1 MQIPLGELRARD
13 ACIVA
18 RQSGRAMPRVWLV
31 AACAV
36 RAACEV
42 SVVDNCRAAEG
53 QEFLP
58 VPADDDLILETYV
71 NSPLSL
77 RSLSHGP
84 REIYSMNME
93 SERLTR
99 ISCTTGRREESSC
112 TYMGTSVVSDGSA
125 SSIVTLRA
133 CDTNLKELKVVI
145 FNSTGGDARIV
156 DGFQSVS
163 DPGLCVFPLMGR
175 FQIPYME
182 QRPCTGESAAVAAAK
197 LRLRGAAAAAATVS
211 LAQAAVGS
219 ANAGARWPQWRAQQW
234 LLDSVAKLGINQP
247 VGMGA
252 RLHSRLDE
260 ERTAVSAASEGQS
273 NPPLRQPPAV
283 RLVALRNGSKLMS
296 TGDEDSVGSSSS
308 TVTLDFLSVQD
319 LGVVVHNST
328 QWRYWEPA
336 SRRRPP
342 RSKLTRG
349 RVVIQSPSGSPVEAA
364 RR

>member
-1 MQIPLGELRARD
+1 MQ
-13 ACIVA
+13 
-18 RQSGRAMPRVWLV
+18 RVCLV
-31 AACAV
+31 AACVV

-42 SVVDNCRAAEG
+42 SVIDNCHAAEG

-77 RSLSHGP
+77 HSLSHGP

-99 ISCTTGRREESSC
+99 ISCTSGRREASSC

-133 CDTNLKELKVVI
+133 CDPHPKELKVVI
-145 FNSTGGDARIV
+145 FNSTGGDARVV
-156 DGFQSVS
+156 DGFQSVG
-163 DPGLCVFPLMGR
+163 DAGLCVFPLIGR
-175 FQIPYME
+175 FQIPYLE

-197 LRLRGAAAAAATVS
+197 LRLRGAAAAVTAGLAGIPPAT
-211 LAQAAVGS
+211 
-219 ANAGARWPQWRAQQW
+219 NAGARWPQWRAQQW
-234 LLDSVAKLGINQP
+234 LLDSVAKLAINQP

-273 NPPLRQPPAV
+273 NPPLRQSSAV
-283 RLVALRNGSKLMS
+283 RLIGLRNGSKLMS
-296 TGDEDSVGSSSS
+296 SPDDDSAGSPSS
-308 TVTLDFLSVQD
+308 TVTLDFLSIQD

-328 QWRYWEPA
+328 QWRYWEPP
-336 SRRRPP
+336 SRRKPP
-342 RSKLTRG
+342 ISKPTNG
-349 RVVIQSPSGSPVEAA
+349 RVGNVGRADRSPSPLEGNRPSGAGSSGRTALGQP
-364 RR
+364 RMYR